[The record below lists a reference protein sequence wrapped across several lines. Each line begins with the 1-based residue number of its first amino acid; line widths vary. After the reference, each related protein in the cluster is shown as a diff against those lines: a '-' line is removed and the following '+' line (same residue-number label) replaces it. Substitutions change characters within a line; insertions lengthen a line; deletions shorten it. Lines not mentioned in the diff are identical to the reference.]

1 MIRAISSLFTIK
13 RILLIVLFL
22 ESLAVTLAISLA
34 VVLDGSPQTYFDE
47 IGQSGYITYL
57 SCLQLLIA
65 AVLSMKIY
73 RRVKFSRQLNKT
85 SWFWLIA
92 CIGLFFLA
100 LDDAIGI
107 HEQIDFWLHDLFEL
121 KETDLTDLID
131 DLVVIGYLAI
141 FLIYVALKWQTI
153 KVFQRSFIFFQLG
166 FILALVMA
174 VLDLISNN
182 KLFISMVIEDE
193 QFILAIQ
200 EWLGAIEDSAK
211 IFAEGMFIIGIYKCW
226 QMVKAASDER

>member
-1 MIRAISSLFTIK
+1 MTRAIKSLFTIK

-34 VVLDGSPQTYFDE
+34 VVLDVSPDTYFGE
-47 IGQSGYITYL
+47 IDQSGYITYL
-57 SCLQLLIA
+57 SFIQLSIA
-65 AVLSMKIY
+65 AVLSLKIY
-73 RRVKFSRQLNKT
+73 RKVRFSRQLNKT

-100 LDDAIGI
+100 LDDVIGL
-107 HEQIDFWLHDLFEL
+107 HEQIDFWIHDWFEL
-121 KETDLTDLID
+121 KETNLTDLID
-131 DLVVIGYLAI
+131 DLVVVGYLAI
-141 FLIYVALKWQTI
+141 FLVYVAFKWQTI

-174 VLDLISNN
+174 VLDLFSNN
-182 KLFISMVIEDE
+182 TLFISMVTEEEELIS
-193 QFILAIQ
+193 AIQ
-200 EWLGAIEDSAK
+200 EWFGAIEDSAK

-226 QMVKAASDER
+226 QMVKTASKER

>member
-1 MIRAISSLFTIK
+1 MTRAINSLFTIK

-34 VVLDGSPQTYFDE
+34 VVLDVSPETYFGE
-47 IGQSGYITYL
+47 IDQSGYITYL
-57 SCLQLLIA
+57 SFIQLSIA
-65 AVLSMKIY
+65 AVLSLKIY
-73 RRVKFSRQLNKT
+73 RKVRFSRQLNKT

-100 LDDAIGI
+100 LDDVIGL
-107 HEQIDFWLHDLFEL
+107 HEQIDFWIHDWFEL
-121 KETDLTDLID
+121 KETNLTDLID

-141 FLIYVALKWQTI
+141 FIVCVAFKWQTI
-153 KVFQRSFIFFQLG
+153 KVFQRSFIFFKLG

-174 VLDLISNN
+174 VLDLVSNN
-182 KLFISMVIEDE
+182 ALFISMVTEDE
-193 QFILAIQ
+193 ELILAIR
-200 EWLGAIEDSAK
+200 EWLGAIEDSVK

-226 QMVKAASDER
+226 QIVKTTTKEC